1 MKEGSM
7 KRILVALDFSPRA
20 EGVFAAARE
29 VAGWTG
35 AKLVLL
41 NVTGVPV
48 EVPVDAYKMSP
59 GSLVEVLE
67 REAHKRLAE
76 IAAAD
81 PSVVDKSVVRVG
93 APWRAVCDEARAEQA
108 DLVVIGSHGYGPL
121 DRVLGTT
128 AGRIVNHSDVS
139 VMVVRPRQ

>member
-1 MKEGSM
+1 MEVSM

-20 EGVFAAARE
+20 EGVLAAARE
-29 VAGWTG
+29 LAGWAG

-41 NVTGVPV
+41 HVTSVPV
-48 EVPVDAYKMSP
+48 EVPVEAYKMSP

-67 REAHKRLAE
+67 REAYKRLGE
-76 IAAAD
+76 LAAVD
-81 PSVVDKSVVRVG
+81 PSLVDKTVVGVG
-93 APWRAVCDEARAEQA
+93 SPWRVVCDTARAEHA